1 MRRTTL
7 LSGRVFRLTP
17 QSGIIRSILQSGSTK
32 FSKLYHLNINLA
44 IRKKKTRSILQNH
57 KIKKER
63 RHQVKSLIKLYHQK
77 EK

>member
-32 FSKLYHLNINLA
+32 FSKLYHLNVNLA
-44 IRKKKTRSILQNH
+44 IRKKKQGQSC
-57 KIKKER
+57 KIIKSKKKEG
-63 RHQVKSLIKLYHQK
+63 IK
-77 EK
+77 